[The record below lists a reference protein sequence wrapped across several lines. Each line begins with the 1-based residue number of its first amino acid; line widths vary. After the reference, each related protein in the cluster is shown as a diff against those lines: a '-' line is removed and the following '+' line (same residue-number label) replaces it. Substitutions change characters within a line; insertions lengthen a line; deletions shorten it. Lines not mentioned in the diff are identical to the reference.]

1 MANAN
6 DLRKGMAIRYNG
18 AVCLVLDYLHKTPGN
33 LRATVQATLR
43 NLENGKTQPVRF
55 ASTASIEI
63 VSLTRKKVEFSYKD
77 QSSYTFI
84 DPKTYESLTL
94 NGELVGDAKNYLM
107 ENLAVEVLC
116 NDERPVAIELPP
128 SVSLKVIEAPPGV
141 RGNTATNV
149 TKTAKVETGITIQVP
164 LFIGSGESIRI
175 DTRTGQYM
183 SRA

>member
-1 MANAN
+1 MADAN
-6 DLRKGMAIRYNG
+6 NLRKGMAIRYNG

-43 NLENGKTQPVRF
+43 NLETGKTQPVRF

-77 QSSYTFI
+77 QGSYTFI

-94 NGELVGDAKNYLM
+94 NEELVGDSKNYLM
-107 ENLAVEVLC
+107 ENLPVEVLC

-128 SVSLKVIEAPPGV
+128 SVNLKVIEAPPGV
-141 RGNTATNV
+141 RGDTATNV
-149 TKTAKVETGITIQVP
+149 TKTAKVETGITVQVP
-164 LFIGSGESIRI
+164 LFISPGESIRI